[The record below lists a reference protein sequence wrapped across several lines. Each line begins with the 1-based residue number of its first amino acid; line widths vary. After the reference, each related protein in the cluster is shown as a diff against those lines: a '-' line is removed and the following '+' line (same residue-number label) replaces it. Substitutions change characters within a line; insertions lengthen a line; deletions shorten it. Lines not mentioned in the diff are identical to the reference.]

1 MKGQVCGIGVGI
13 WSVIRYSDLS
23 DLMLQRMERLGFVSP
38 EGRADAAEAE
48 LYLFHAL
55 LDIVELVDTPQFERN
70 NQEITVTSNGIAEY
84 AMPDDYGRLI
94 HPRVQNKR
102 GIFLWDTVSNTDL
115 EYIDPNAFARQSS
128 LANARPEQFT
138 VIGRALWLFPTPDA
152 NGTSNYTVRGLYIVR
167 PSRPDLED
175 EVTLSYPSALIDQA
189 LYRLASDMGKTNE
202 MLTNARSEGIA
213 RLARGSR

>member
-1 MKGQVCGIGVGI
+1 MI
-13 WSVIRYSDLS
+13 SYSDLS
-23 DLMLQRMERLGFVSP
+23 DLMLQRMGRLGFVSP

-55 LDIVELVDTPQFERN
+55 LDIVELVDTPQFVRN

-102 GIFLWDTVSNTDL
+102 GIFLWDTVRNTDL

-128 LANARPEQFT
+128 SANARPEQFT
-138 VIGRALWLFPTPDA
+138 VIGRTLWLFPTPDA
-152 NGTSNYTVRGLYIVR
+152 NVTSNYTIRGLYVVR
-167 PSRPDLED
+167 PSRPALEE
-175 EVTLSYPSALIDQA
+175 EVTLSYPSVLIDQA
-189 LYRLASDMGKTNE
+189 LYRLASDAGKVNE
-202 MLTNARSEGIA
+202 ALAGARNEGVA
-213 RLARGSR
+213 RLMQGSR